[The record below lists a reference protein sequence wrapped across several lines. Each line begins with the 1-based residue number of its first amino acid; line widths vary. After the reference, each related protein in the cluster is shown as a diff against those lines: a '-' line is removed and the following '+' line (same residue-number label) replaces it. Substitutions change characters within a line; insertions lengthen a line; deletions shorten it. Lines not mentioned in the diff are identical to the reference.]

1 MMATMTMEA
10 MTATTTMSA
19 MVRRMVAMDGGAGF
33 PDEDVQV
40 SSRARALEVGGDAR
54 VRRAL
59 DDVCALELLAGEVLA
74 LLVRRDVRR
83 ACMMSSMCPRWG
95 EGLAPPAALMMMRT
109 RVRRA
114 SWARAGRSGGR
125 SSSGPLAAAGRSSLC
140 RSCTR
145 KFTRGTFRAGLM
157 PPPAGTRRFLAEV
170 ASRWCTSDRRCRQCH
185 QATASGRAGALGTS
199 TKPTDDTSFEPQVQV
214 FTESRKFVYF
224 LMSIF

>member
-1 MMATMTMEA
+1 MEE
-10 MTATTTMSA
+10 
-19 MVRRMVAMDGGAGF
+19 GLGAVG
-33 PDEDVQV
+33 DEAVD
-40 SSRARALEVGGDAR
+40 
-54 VRRAL
+54 L
-59 DDVCALELLAGEVLA
+59 DELLAGEVLA

-95 EGLAPPAALMMMRT
+95 EGLAPPAALMMMMT

-125 SSSGPLAAAGRSSLC
+125 SSSGPLAAAGRSSSC

-157 PPPAGTRRFLAEV
+157 SPPAGTRRFLAEV

-185 QATASGRAGALGTS
+185 QVTASGRAGALGTS

-214 FTESRKFVYF
+214 FFRVLRGHCLASTTPHGPEENAVERRQEAKSAPPPQSRRGRSTSCGGVCSPHY
-224 LMSIF
+224 